1 MIQKLNFIK
10 LTYFSRLKL
19 YMPLELGSM
28 RTWLPI
34 VAIIMVLTGIF
45 MLNVPVASYK
55 ILNSLIL

>member
-1 MIQKLNFIK
+1 
-10 LTYFSRLKL
+10 
-19 YMPLELGSM
+19 MPLELGSM